1 MNNYGKWKFG
11 TDNDKLV
18 DLVLKGEKK
27 ATTSLYE
34 EYILEEEE
42 LPKVGD
48 RSIILFDDGRD
59 ACLIE
64 NVEVIITEFKNI
76 TADLAFIEG
85 EGDKSLEYY
94 RNEHIRIFKNI
105 DTNFSDSS
113 KVVFEVFKVIEKF

>member
-1 MNNYGKWKFG
+1 MNNYGRRKFG

-85 EGDKSLEYY
+85 EAISHL
-94 RNEHIRIFKNI
+94 NI
-105 DTNFSDSS
+105 
-113 KVVFEVFKVIEKF
+113 IEMNI

>member
-1 MNNYGKWKFG
+1 MNNYGRWKFG

-34 EYILEEEE
+34 EYILEGEE